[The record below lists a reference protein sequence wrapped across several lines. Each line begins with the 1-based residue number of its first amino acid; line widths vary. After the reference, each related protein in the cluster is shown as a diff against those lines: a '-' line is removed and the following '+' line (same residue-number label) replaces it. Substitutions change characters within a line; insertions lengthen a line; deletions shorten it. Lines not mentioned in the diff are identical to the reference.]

1 MATLVAGNIK
11 ACEFMATASPY
22 GAAIPQACG
31 GKLSASGI
39 AINPLKR
46 GWLEGETCVSR

>member
-1 MATLVAGNIK
+1 MAAMVACNIK
-11 ACEFMATASPY
+11 ACEFMATASPD
-22 GAAIPQACG
+22 AQAVSQACG

-46 GWLEGETCVSR
+46 GWLDGKTCVSH